1 MFLCSPCESN
11 IFGARAIFT
20 MDAYHIFSQCM
31 LTIIPLIEDM
41 IVVVVTRDSTGY
53 WEGAPL
59 CSVTVTAPSGAYS
72 SSHFSL
78 LKPPDPFLSCSV
90 M

>member
-11 IFGARAIFT
+11 IFGARAIVT

-31 LTIIPLIEDM
+31 LTIIPLIEDV
-41 IVVVVTRDSTGY
+41 IVVVTRASTGY

-59 CSVTVTAPSGAYS
+59 CSVIVTALSGAYS
-72 SSHFSL
+72 PFQFLL

-90 M
+90 R